1 MISLKFTR
9 INDNSIRCL
18 ITKEEMTEQ
27 GINLDELMDDR
38 SKAEEFLRI
47 VLQQA
52 RYELGFE
59 TTGEAL
65 NVQLSVM
72 KDGDV
77 SLMISDDQNAAI
89 RAMLSQFKERL
100 KEFTEAME
108 QTRKQSKAAVI
119 DADKSAKAIL
129 GTSTEDKVID
139 MDIWA
144 ELELLDDCIRLAKAL
159 DLPDTPSTLLK
170 YHDTYYL
177 TMRLSQTRH
186 DLVRSVFSIA
196 EFSINMYTEG
206 PATYGVAEHGKRI
219 IKENALKE
227 LAAF

>member
-1 MISLKFTR
+1 M
-9 INDNSIRCL
+9 NA
-18 ITKEEMTEQ
+18 Q
-27 GINLDELMDDR
+27 GYELDELMDDR
-38 SKAEEFLRI
+38 SKAEEFLRNI
-47 VLQQA
+47 LQQA
-52 RYELGFE
+52 RYEIGFE

-72 KDGDV
+72 KDGDIT
-77 SLMISDDQNAAI
+77 LMISDDQNAAI

-100 KEFTEAME
+100 KEFTDAME
-108 QTRKQSKAAVI
+108 QSRAQSRTATI

-129 GTSTEDKVID
+129 GTSSDDKVID

-144 ELELLDDCIRLAKAL
+144 ELEMLDDCIRLAKAL
-159 DLPDTPSTLLK
+159 DMPEAPSALLK

-196 EFSINMYTEG
+196 EFSVNMYTEG
-206 PATYGVAEHGKRI
+206 PATYGVSEHAKRI
-219 IKENALKE
+219 IKKNALKE
-227 LAAF
+227 LAEF